1 MSVNRKTNRDHAKK
15 TTRSMVEEEV
25 IASELEALLTPAIT
39 AQENYYRQLG
49 LRDRILNLP
58 LMVAAVLTLLW
69 RDVAGV
75 REVTSPTLMRSGY
88 SVGFQDNPAIA

>member
-1 MSVNRKTNRDHAKK
+1 MKRLPRW
-15 TTRSMVEEEV
+15 
-25 IASELEALLTPAIT
+25 LEALLTPAIT
-39 AQENYYRQLG
+39 SQENYYRQLG

-75 REVTSPTLMRSGY
+75 TELTRMLA
-88 SVGFQDNPAIA
+88 SVGFLWCSPKSVSQQAISRAVFDISCRII